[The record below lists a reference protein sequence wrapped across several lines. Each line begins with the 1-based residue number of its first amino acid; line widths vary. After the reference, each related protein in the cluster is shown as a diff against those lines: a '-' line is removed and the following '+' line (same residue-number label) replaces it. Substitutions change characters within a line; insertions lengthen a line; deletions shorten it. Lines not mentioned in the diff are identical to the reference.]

1 MYIFLAKKI
10 MNEEI
15 IYMLD
20 RFPKHR
26 KIILKTYNTNDDFKS
41 LCQDF
46 YFSARTLEHYKND
59 MIKNLKGELE
69 YQRVFADLEKEIV
82 GYLNSDDKRTKA

>member
-1 MYIFLAKKI
+1 

-26 KIILKTYNTNDDFKS
+26 KIILKAYNTNDEFKS

-46 YFSARTLEHYKND
+46 YSTARALENYKND

-82 GYLNSDDKRTKA
+82 EYLYSDDNERSVP

>member
-1 MYIFLAKKI
+1 

-26 KIILKTYNTNDDFKS
+26 KIILKAYNGNDEFKS

-46 YFSARTLEHYKND
+46 YSSARTIENYKND

-82 GYLNSDDKRTKA
+82 EYLYSGDNEKNAS

>member
-1 MYIFLAKKI
+1 

-26 KIILKTYNTNDDFKS
+26 KIILNAYNTSDDFKS

-46 YFSARTLEHYKND
+46 YFSARTLENYKND

-82 GYLNSDDKRTKA
+82 QYLNSDDSKKITK